1 MTTILTVTAI
11 IIGLLFLGIYLM
23 YLQGKKQDRTPNG
36 FGEFGLEATNPIPF
50 VDIPSSFEYLDKLHT
65 SKGQKVEYR
74 RVGSTKAEN
83 IENPIDMYEI
93 SVQGEILATLY
104 VSPYQK
110 HNCMTAPKGFIL

>member
-11 IIGLLFLGIYLM
+11 IIGLLFFGIYLM

-36 FGEFGLEATNPIPF
+36 FGEFGLETTNPIPF
-50 VDIPSSFEYLDKLHT
+50 VDIPSSFEYLNRLKT
-65 SKGQKVEYR
+65 ANGQAIQYKR
-74 RVGSTKAEN
+74 LGSTKVEN
-83 IENPIDMYEI
+83 VENPIDMYEI